1 MLASMSAPATDATVL
16 VRADGPAARITLNR
30 PEKRNAL
37 SLEVM
42 EELIATLRRLGA
54 DPGVQVI
61 VVDSA
66 GPAFSAGTT

>member
-1 MLASMSAPATDATVL
+1 
-16 VRADGPAARITLNR
+16 
-30 PEKRNAL
+30 
-37 SLEVM
+37 M